1 MAHEE
6 NPHSFPRRKGQQNLL
21 KGERITNAKT
31 RIPNQRSE
39 RDIKENKKFAGGS
52 QRGNIGVDQQRKLR
66 KIMVPEGVDFICI
79 HETKAEEIKKNVCC
93 AI

>member
-1 MAHEE
+1 MLSRMEAGVTAKEEEAVNSMAFLE
-6 NPHSFPRRKGQQNLL
+6 
-21 KGERITNAKT
+21 
-31 RIPNQRSE
+31 E